1 MYSSSNILIIM
12 APLPTQIIMFLSAR
26 FGPGKILED
35 ICTIVGSAQK
45 ILLNL
50 IESYWFIIFK
60 RGTCP
65 TPPKKILED
74 ICTIVGSA
82 QKILLNLIE
91 SYWFII
97 FKRGTCPT
105 PPQKKS

>member
-50 IESYWFIIFK
+50 IESY
-60 RGTCP
+60 
-65 TPPKKILED
+65 
-74 ICTIVGSA
+74 
-82 QKILLNLIE
+82 
-91 SYWFII
+91 
-97 FKRGTCPT
+97 
-105 PPQKKS
+105 

>member
-35 ICTIVGSAQK
+35 ICTIVGSAPK
-45 ILLNL
+45 NL
-50 IESYWFIIFK
+50 IKSYWLSFLK
-60 RGTCP
+60 GAPARH
-65 TPPKKILED
+65 PPKNLKKYLED

-91 SYWFII
+91 SY
-97 FKRGTCPT
+97 
-105 PPQKKS
+105 

>member
-65 TPPKKILED
+65 TPP
-74 ICTIVGSA
+74 
-82 QKILLNLIE
+82 QKILKNLRRHLYNCGIRPKNLIK
-91 SYWFII
+91 SY
-97 FKRGTCPT
+97 
-105 PPQKKS
+105 